1 MTTEKIYLMV
11 WTADS
16 SNPGY
21 IEPLRYKE
29 SELPDHNR
37 AEVLGPFR
45 EFLEIPEGSDL
56 EKLWL
61 KAGEIRQGDRLW
73 DVLPNACT
81 WNWETNELNLV
92 YRPEPN
98 WDDIRMQRNS
108 LLAASDNMFNEDT
121 PEPLK
126 SEWIEYRALLRDL
139 VNREQA
145 AGRTPGTVFWNDY
158 VPPYPPSARNGVP
171 DDIKPLCV
179 WYVEGKYS
187 SPAPVPTPPDQGE

>member
-11 WTADS
+11 WKADS
-16 SNPGY
+16 SMPGF

-37 AEVLGPFR
+37 SEVLGPFR
-45 EFLEIPEGSDL
+45 EFLEIPAGSNL
-56 EKLWL
+56 EKLWIN
-61 KAGEIRQGDRLW
+61 AGDIRQGDPLW
-73 DVLPNACT
+73 DVLRDACT

-98 WDDIRMQRNS
+98 WDDVRMQRNMM
-108 LLAASDNMFNEDT
+108 LQASDNMFNEDT
-121 PEPLK
+121 PDPLK

-145 AGRTPGTVFWNDY
+145 AGRTPSTVFWNDY

-171 DDIKPLCV
+171 DEIKPLCV
-179 WYVEGKYS
+179 WYVEGKYTS
-187 SPAPVPTPPDQGE
+187 APPPPNQGE